1 MTVLAGGVLVQALTI
16 FLTTSLMPS
25 AVDEIGGQSLYAW
38 ATTAY
43 VIASVVAATMISR
56 VLGRLRAIASYLLGF
71 SLFILGSLL
80 CAIAPMMQV
89 MLVGRAIQGLG
100 GGLLAGLAFAMIYRA
115 LPEHLW
121 GRGTA
126 VVSAMFGVG
135 TLIGPALGGL
145 LAQLGAWRLAF
156 VLIAGLAGVLATLA
170 PRVLPQTERTTVRD
184 PLPLL
189 SLTILVAGTAAL
201 SVASIAEDD
210 AWITALL
217 IAAVVLLVMF
227 VLADKASRGKVLPDA
242 TYAPKSPLPWIYLTL
257 AVAVTAVVTEAF
269 TPLFG
274 QQMTT
279 AGPLVAGF
287 LGATVS
293 AGWSF
298 TGLFT
303 AGASTPG
310 ARRALIIG
318 GLALV
323 SGGLLTGALIQTL
336 LSGVPAVVG
345 WAFALV
351 VAGAGIGMAFP
362 PLSVAIMSSTDD
374 ADDAAKAAAGIP
386 TTGLI
391 AQALGAAAA
400 GVLVN
405 TGLPSMAQAA
415 INLYAGLGALGLV
428 GVVTALVTV
437 RTARGLRA
445 SA

>member
-1 MTVLAGGVLVQALTI
+1 MTVLAGGILVQALTI

-25 AVDEIGGQSLYAW
+25 AVAEIGGQELYAW

-43 VIASVVAATMISR
+43 VIASVVAATMMSR

-71 SLFILGSLL
+71 GLFILGSLL
-80 CAIAPMMQV
+80 CALAPAMQV
-89 MLVGRAIQGLG
+89 MLVGRGIQGLG

-126 VVSAMFGVG
+126 VVSAMFGIG

-145 LAQLGAWRLAF
+145 LAQLNSWRMAFMIIAALA
-156 VLIAGLAGVLATLA
+156 VALALLA
-170 PRVLPQTERTTVRD
+170 PRVLPHTERAATPD
-184 PLPLL
+184 PFPLLPLTL
-189 SLTILVAGTAAL
+189 LVAATAAL
-201 SVASIAEDD
+201 SVASIVDGDGWVA
-210 AWITALL
+210 ALL
-217 IAAVVLLVMF
+217 VAAGVLLVLF
-227 VLADKASRGKVLPDA
+227 VVADKASRGKVLPDA
-242 TYAPKSPLPWIYLTL
+242 TYAPQSPLPWVYLTL
-257 AVAVTAVVTEAF
+257 AIAVTAVVTEAF

-274 QQMTT
+274 QQMTA

-303 AGASTPG
+303 AGASTPS
-310 ARRALIIG
+310 ARRRLVVG
-318 GLALV
+318 GLVLV
-323 SGGLLTGALIQTL
+323 SGGLLAGALIQSVA
-336 LSGVPAVVG
+336 SGLPAVLG
-345 WAFALV
+345 WAAALV

-362 PLSVAIMSSTDD
+362 SLSVAVMNSTDD
-374 ADDAAKAAAGIP
+374 EDDAAKAAAGIP

-405 TGLPSMAQAA
+405 TGLPSMDRAA
-415 INLYAGLGALGLV
+415 INLFGGFGLLALV
-428 GVVTALVTV
+428 GIVVAIRTV
-437 RTARGLRA
+437 RAARGL
-445 SA
+445 STG